1 MRTAE
6 PLLVGVD
13 VGTTRVK
20 AGVINV
26 DGTELALAKS
36 PTVWRTTATGA
47 EARPM
52 DFLDAVRNVL
62 AAALSQ
68 APPGPIVGV
77 GVASMAETAILL
89 DAGARPL
96 GPAVAW
102 YDRRAQ
108 GDFEQ
113 LIGSLAPG
121 EYGRR
126 TGLGTAQIPTV
137 ATLHWL
143 VRTYPELRR
152 AAHALAVAEWV
163 VVGLG
168 GSPGAEPSLASRT
181 GILQVASRRWWSEM
195 LDWVGLSASLFGQL
209 RPAGAP
215 WGTIRRAGAGLERL
229 DGAVLTVAGHD
240 HVVAA
245 IGCGVTSSSQA
256 MDSCGTAEAVI
267 RALPADARV
276 DPSAG
281 LKYGISTG
289 LHVLPGFHSLLAGL
303 PLGIELVSVLRELG
317 ASAREGRSS
326 LDGEV
331 LELLREDRPLENGSP
346 AARRW
351 HEALQAAVTR
361 TLNSLTAVQELGGPL
376 TEVRLSG
383 GWAANPVLAM
393 LKARALAHPVYP
405 DVSEAGVRGAA
416 LLAGQAAGLFE
427 GAEAFPSPPL
437 RRAPVGS
444 PLTRE
449 ECQAADRRAARSGA
463 GRARILPPTASE
475 KETPLT

>member
-1 MRTAE
+1 MRPAA

-20 AGVINV
+20 GGVV
-26 DGTELALAKS
+26 ALDGKELALAKV
-36 PTVWRTTATGA
+36 PTGWRTTATGA
-47 EARPM
+47 EARPE
-52 DFLDAVRNVL
+52 DFLTAVHSVL
-62 AAALSQ
+62 TTSLAQ
-68 APPGPIVGV
+68 APPGPIAGV

-89 DAGARPL
+89 DADARPI

-108 GDFEQ
+108 NDFTQ
-113 LIGSLAPG
+113 LIDSLAPG

-126 TGLGTAQIPTV
+126 TGLGAAQIPTV
-137 ATLHWL
+137 ATLRWL
-143 VRTYPELRR
+143 VRSYPELRH
-152 AAHALAVAEWV
+152 AVHALAVAEWV
-163 VVGLG
+163 VLGLG

-181 GILQVASRRWWSEM
+181 GALQITARSWWSEA
-195 LDWVGLSASLFGQL
+195 LDWVGLPASLFGQL

-215 WGTIRRAGAGLERL
+215 WGTVRRAGAGLERL

-267 RALPADARV
+267 RALPADPGR

-289 LHVLPGFHSLLAGL
+289 LHVLPGSYSLLAGL
-303 PLGIELVSVLRELG
+303 PLGIELVSVLHELG
-317 ASAREGRSS
+317 ASARDGRTP
-326 LDGEV
+326 LDEEA
-331 LELLREDRPLENGSP
+331 LELLRAERPPAKASP

-351 HEALQAAVTR
+351 GAAMQATVDRALGA
-361 TLNSLTAVQELGGPL
+361 
-376 TEVRLSG
+376 LSG
-383 GWAANPVLAM
+383 GWAANPVLAA
-393 LKARALAHPVYP
+393 LKARALANPVYP
-405 DVSEAGVRGAA
+405 RVTEAGVRGAA

-427 GAEAFPSPPL
+427 SARAFPAPAL
-437 RRAPVGS
+437 LRAPDGGVPAPAAS
-444 PLTRE
+444 
-449 ECQAADRRAARSGA
+449 QATERPAASSSGCPQAGGPFRRSISQR
-463 GRARILPPTASE
+463 RCR
-475 KETPLT
+475 